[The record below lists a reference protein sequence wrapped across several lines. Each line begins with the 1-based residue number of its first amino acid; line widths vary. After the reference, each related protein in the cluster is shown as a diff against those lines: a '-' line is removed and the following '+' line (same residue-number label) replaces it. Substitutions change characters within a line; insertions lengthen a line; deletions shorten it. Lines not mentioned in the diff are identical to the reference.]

1 MIIHTSVIGQ
11 KQYYKSTTKMKA
23 MKSKHLTAIAITLL
37 LSAIISITAAQ
48 DQKKSFTVKSGDMLE
63 VSTRMGNITIDTWD
77 KNEVNVVVK
86 NVIDSEIALLTMV
99 QNGNKVEVIFEGE
112 DSYHIEF
119 DISIPS
125 KFDLELSTGGGN
137 ITLKNDLD
145 GKIDAS
151 TAGGNISMKNIKGE
165 ADISTAGGN
174 IKVGDINSKADISTA
189 GGNIKVGDINSDAD
203 ISTAGGDMKIG
214 NINGMAD
221 ISTAGGNIKIGYI
234 KGGADVSSAG
244 GNISVDNIGGNA
256 DISTGGGNVK
266 VGSVSGSA
274 ELNTGG
280 GNISL
285 EAATGKVEVNTGA
298 GNINLENIKG
308 GIEANT
314 GAGNIY
320 AKLIPDGESVSEL
333 NTGVGNITLYV
344 PASAKVTIVVTAHVQ
359 MWDDESELQNIK
371 SEFAPTTV
379 NRYRNK
385 KQIEVTFELNG
396 GGSKIELNV
405 ALGEIEIKK
414 LR

>member
-1 MIIHTSVIGQ
+1 
-11 KQYYKSTTKMKA
+11 MKA
-23 MKSKHLTAIAITLL
+23 MKSKHLATIAITLL
-37 LSAIISITAAQ
+37 LSAMISLTVAQ
-48 DQKKSFTVKSGDMLE
+48 DQTKSFTVNKGDLLD

-77 KNEVNVVVK
+77 RNEVNIIVK
-86 NVIDSEIALLTMV
+86 NVIDSEISLLTMV
-99 QNGNKVEVIFEGE
+99 QRGNKVEVKFKGD
-112 DSYHIEF
+112 DSDRIEF
-119 DISIPS
+119 EISIPS
-125 KFDLELSTGGGN
+125 KFDLDLSTGGGN

-145 GKIDAS
+145 GEIDAS
-151 TAGGNISMKNIKGE
+151 TAGGNISVKNIIGK

-174 IKVGDINSKADISTA
+174 ITVGDINSKADISTA
-189 GGNIKVGDINSDAD
+189 GGNIKVGNINSDAD

-214 NINGMAD
+214 DINGTAD
-221 ISTAGGNIKIGYI
+221 VSTAGGNIKIGYI

-244 GNISVDNIGGNA
+244 GNISVDNIDGNA

-266 VGSVSGSA
+266 VGNVTGSA

-285 EAATGKVEVNTGA
+285 EAATGEVEVNTGA
-298 GNINLENIKG
+298 GNISLENIKG
-308 GIEANT
+308 SIEANT
-314 GAGNIY
+314 GAGNIN
-320 AKLIPDGESVSEL
+320 ANLIPDGKSASEL

-344 PASAKVTIVVTAHVQ
+344 PSSAKVTIVATAHVL
-359 MWDDESELQNIK
+359 MWDDESELQNIT

-396 GGSKIELNV
+396 GGSRIELNV
-405 ALGEIEIKK
+405 ALGEIDIKK

>member
-1 MIIHTSVIGQ
+1 
-11 KQYYKSTTKMKA
+11 MKA

-344 PASAKVTIVVTAHVQ
+344 PASAKVTIVATAHVQ

>member
-1 MIIHTSVIGQ
+1 
-11 KQYYKSTTKMKA
+11 MKA

-203 ISTAGGDMKIG
+203 ISTSGGDMKIG

-344 PASAKVTIVVTAHVQ
+344 PASAKVTIVATAHVQ

-371 SEFAPTTV
+371 SEFTPTTV

>member
-1 MIIHTSVIGQ
+1 
-11 KQYYKSTTKMKA
+11 MKA
-23 MKSKHLTAIAITLL
+23 MKSKQLAAIVLSLL
-37 LSAIISITAAQ
+37 LSAIISIAVAQ
-48 DQKKSFTVKSGDMLE
+48 DQKKSFTVNKGDMLE
-63 VSTRMGNITIDTWD
+63 VSTRMGNITIDTWN
-77 KNEVNVVVK
+77 KSEVNVVVK
-86 NVIDSEIALLTMV
+86 NIIESELNLLTIE
-99 QNGNKVEVIFEGE
+99 QSGNKVEIIFKGE
-112 DSYHIEF
+112 DSYHIDF
-119 DISIPS
+119 VISIPS
-125 KFDLELSTGGGN
+125 KLDVELSTGGGN

-151 TAGGNISMKNIKGE
+151 TGGGNISVKNINGK

-174 IKVGDINSKADISTA
+174 IKVGDINSNADISTA

-214 NINGMAD
+214 NINGTAD
-221 ISTAGGNIKIGYI
+221 VSTAGGNIKIGYI
-234 KGGADVSSAG
+234 KGSADVSSAG

-285 EAATGKVEVNTGA
+285 KAAKGKVEVNTGA
-298 GNINLENIKG
+298 GNISLENIKG

-314 GAGNIY
+314 GAGNIT

-333 NTGVGNITLYV
+333 NSGIGNITLYV
-344 PASAKVTIVVTAHVQ
+344 SVSAKVTIVATAMVL
-359 MWDDESELQNIK
+359 MWNDDESELQNIK
-371 SEFAPTTV
+371 SEFPPTTV

-396 GGSKIELNV
+396 GGSKIELN
-405 ALGEIEIKK
+405 AAMGEIEIRK
-414 LR
+414 LK